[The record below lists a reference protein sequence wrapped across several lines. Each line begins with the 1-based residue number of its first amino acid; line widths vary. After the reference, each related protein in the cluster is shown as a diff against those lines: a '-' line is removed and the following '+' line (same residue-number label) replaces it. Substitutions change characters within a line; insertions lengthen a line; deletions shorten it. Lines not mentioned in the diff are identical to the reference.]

1 MLVNKKQIDEMV
13 KQIADEYFKDETK
26 CHMVERIATSAASP
40 VQKYKMVQDLTRCVE
55 QTVRFT
61 IENLNQANRNNY
73 E

>member
-1 MLVNKKQIDEMV
+1 MVNDKNQINALV

-61 IENLNQANRNNY
+61 IEKMNTSKTS